1 MNCCSYLTYTEV
13 LFYPDP
19 DFDFSFRL
27 LTSVLA
33 SGGICLGRDWKLI
46 SVNDWGPGSACTSL
60 CKWEWM
66 LGHQL
71 KTCSS
76 WSHTGSGN
84 LRESAKEYRGV
95 EARNLQSTF
104 PIFSHCFHVWLIYWP
119 QTDKHHSRFY
129 LGREFRR
136 KKGGEH
142 IIYFAGEDHGKDN
155 KLLELVTSRW
165 WQRLPWWLISTE
177 KCWK

>member
-60 CKWEWM
+60 CKWEWV

-84 LRESAKEYRGV
+84 LRESAKEYW
-95 EARNLQSTF
+95 LQSWRKEGVKAQFLRFSGHDLRQTHLCLVSKF
-104 PIFSHCFHVWLIYWP
+104 FYVYVPSFFVVCLIFFMLTV
-119 QTDKHHSRFY
+119 F
-129 LGREFRR
+129 
-136 KKGGEH
+136 
-142 IIYFAGEDHGKDN
+142 II
-155 KLLELVTSRW
+155 
-165 WQRLPWWLISTE
+165 
-177 KCWK
+177 